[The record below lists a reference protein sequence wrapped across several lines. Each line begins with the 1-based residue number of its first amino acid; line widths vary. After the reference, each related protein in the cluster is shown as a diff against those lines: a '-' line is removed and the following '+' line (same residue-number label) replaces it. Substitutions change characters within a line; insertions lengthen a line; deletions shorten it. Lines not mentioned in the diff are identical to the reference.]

1 MMDSTRQRFI
11 KAHRGEIEW
20 MIRGYRSLADALE
33 RDISHV
39 RITPDG
45 QHLSADVWENGEW
58 RTLGKLLNLGGL
70 DETLQI
76 LRKLEND
83 DGYDLA

>member
-1 MMDSTRQRFI
+1 MMDSTRRQFI
-11 KAHRGEIEW
+11 EAHRSEIDW
-20 MIRGYRSLADALE
+20 MIRGYRGLADALE

-39 RITPDG
+39 RITSDG
-45 QHLSADVWENGEW
+45 QQLSADIWENGEW
-58 RTLGKLLNLGGL
+58 RTLGKLLNLDGL

-83 DGYDLA
+83 DGSDLA